1 MVLYSNVNSIISVRC
16 KESNK
21 QKKDM
26 NNQRQQ
32 DLVTDIRSKVSEV
45 KTSSQSQTIV
55 SICNDI
61 ENKIA
66 MLEVLLSKQ
75 DSVINR

>member
-1 MVLYSNVNSIISVRC
+1 
-16 KESNK
+16 
-21 QKKDM
+21 M

>member
-1 MVLYSNVNSIISVRC
+1 MVLYSNVNSLVGIRC